1 MQMVVGKKAVDVRPR
16 KSDGTYPT
24 QAEDQSGLAAGV
36 TLVNGTTYF
45 YVMDAQRPCPLQSFH
60 IKWDNAVALTITWEN
75 SNLVDVNEYSTTAGD
90 WIEEDSTTDLTIN
103 KTVGTVTGTSLAVT
117 AGTAG
122 GATFKHKFAGFLR
135 TRLKVVVGGT
145 GGVVRVAAVGK
156 DE

>member
-1 MQMVVGKKAVDVRPR
+1 MQLVVGTKAVDVRPV
-16 KSDGTYPT
+16 KSDGTFPT
-24 QAEDQSGLAAGV
+24 DKEDQAGLQAGV
-36 TLVNGTTYF
+36 TLANSTTYF

-60 IKWDNAVALTITWEN
+60 VKWDSAVAATFTWEN
-75 SNLVDVNEYSTTAGD
+75 ANLVNVTNYSTTAGE
-90 WIEEDSTTDLTIN
+90 WVEEDSTTDLTIN
-103 KTVGTVTGTSLAVT
+103 KSVGTVTGTSLAVT

-135 TRLKVVVGGT
+135 TRLKAVVTT